1 MSKKSAN
8 RNNVILRNVHC
19 PYCNTDE
26 AVLINKETA
35 NKYSLQLPA
44 FGLKFMLSVLYL
56 GFIHI
61 YRYGC
66 KLIQIVKKNDNIT
79 YCFCPKCGNSYSL
92 NAPSEIINENE
103 DKKLYKI
110 ENGKLLKGICKG
122 ISVLTEI
129 PLLWIRI
136 MTAIYGIW
144 EIFSLY
150 SFFRSIEYRI
160 FSPSRALDYFY
171 IPMSFIISIAII
183 FGEYFLFALLL
194 KTKVN
199 EDEE

>member
-1 MSKKSAN
+1 MSKKSSN
-8 RNNVILRNVHC
+8 RNNVILKNVHC

-44 FGLKFMLSVLYL
+44 FGLKFLLSVMYL

-66 KLIQIVKKNDNIT
+66 KLIQIVKKNDNLT

-92 NAPSEIINENE
+92 NAPSEITNENE

-136 MTAIYGIW
+136 MTTIYGVW
-144 EIFSLY
+144 EIFALY

-160 FSPSRALDYFY
+160 FSPSRALDYVY
-171 IPMSFIISIAII
+171 IPMSFIISIAIV
-183 FGEYFLFALLL
+183 FGEYFLFSLLL

>member
-1 MSKKSAN
+1 MSKKSSN
-8 RNNVILRNVHC
+8 RNNVILKNVHC

-66 KLIQIVKKNDNIT
+66 KLIQIVKKNDNLT

-92 NAPSEIINENE
+92 NAPAEIINENE

-110 ENGKLLKGICKG
+110 EHGKLLQGICKG

-136 MTAIYGIW
+136 MTTIYGII
-144 EIFSLY
+144 EVFYLY
-150 SFFRSIEYRI
+150 SFFEGVKYYI

-171 IPMSFIISIAII
+171 IPLSFIVSIAIV
-183 FGEYFLFALLL
+183 FGEYFLFSLLL
-194 KTKVN
+194 KTKVT